1 MSVKRMNG
9 CSVRV
14 QHLCDVS
21 GSDSL
26 RPGTVHRIWPSC
38 FPAFRF
44 RSLGAFGRAAC
55 FVARTAWKARGQF
68 LSVLFSDVRLGIKIA
83 HKFLIPVV
91 GAFHDS
97 WSDKTCFLP
106 MESLHV
112 LHWHLLSCS
121 SLAKCCARSSS
132 SRARRLA
139 TSSRNRSASFRAG
152 WSSAVDGDA
161 ARLNHMWA

>member
-1 MSVKRMNG
+1 MRRFG
-9 CSVRV
+9 VRFS
-14 QHLCDVS
+14 CAR
-21 GSDSL
+21 GW
-26 RPGTVHRIWPSC
+26 GYRIWSDC
-38 FPAFRF
+38 FPAPRFRF
-44 RSLGAFGRAAC
+44 LGAFGRAAF
-55 FVARTAWKARGQF
+55 FVALTALKACGQF
-68 LSVLFSDVRLGIKIA
+68 LPVLFSDVRLGTKIA
-83 HKFLIPVV
+83 HRFLIPVA
-91 GAFHDS
+91 GALHDS

-106 MESLHV
+106 MESLHA

-139 TSSRNRSASFRAG
+139 TSSRNRSASFRTG